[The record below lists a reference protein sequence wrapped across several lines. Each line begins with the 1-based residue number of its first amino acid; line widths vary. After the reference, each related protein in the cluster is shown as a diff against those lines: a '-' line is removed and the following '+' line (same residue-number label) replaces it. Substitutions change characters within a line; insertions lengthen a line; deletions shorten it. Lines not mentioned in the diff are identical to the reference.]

1 MSGRIDWHSARMA
14 GHDVWLRDL
23 GAATE
28 PGGAVA
34 LAVWPA
40 RGQAARGQSACGQSA
55 WEWEVLASG
64 ADAYIHGDVAA
75 SRVSAMRAAES
86 AASALGL
93 L

>member
-1 MSGRIDWHSARMA
+1 MSGRIDWRAARMA

-23 GAATE
+23 GAAME
-28 PGGAVA
+28 PDGALA

-40 RGQAARGQSACGQSA
+40 HEQSM

-64 ADAYIHGDVAA
+64 ADAYIRGDVAG
-75 SRVSAMRAAES
+75 SRASAMRAAES